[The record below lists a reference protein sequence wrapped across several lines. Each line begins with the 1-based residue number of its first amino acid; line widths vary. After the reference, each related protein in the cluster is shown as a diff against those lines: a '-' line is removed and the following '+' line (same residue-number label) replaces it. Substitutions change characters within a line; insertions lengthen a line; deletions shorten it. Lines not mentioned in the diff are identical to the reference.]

1 MKFMK
6 NAIEITNLSKRYKSF
21 TLDNINLTLP
31 CGCVMGLIGEN
42 GAGKSTIIKLIFNT
56 IKRNSGEIKVLGVDN
71 RSDFE
76 KVKNDVGVVIDE
88 PSFPDCVKLK
98 DINAMMR
105 NIYASWNSEEF
116 WSYCDKFS
124 LPRDRRF
131 KSFSR
136 GMKMKTS
143 IAVAV
148 SHGAK
153 LLVLDEAT
161 SGLDPI
167 VRDEILDIFNDF
179 TRDEEHSILISSH
192 IISDLEKICDYI
204 AFIHKGS
211 IKFCQEKDILLEE
224 YLLIHCG
231 EEEFKKLPHNRI
243 VGYKKTKYEIE
254 ALVKNGSLPQGVIS
268 ERPSIEDIMLF
279 MSKEGK

>member
-1 MKFMK
+1 MK
-6 NAIEITNLSKRYKSF
+6 NAIEITNLSKDYKSF
-21 TLDNINLTLP
+21 TLDNINLALP
-31 CGCVMGLIGEN
+31 SGCVMGLIGEN

-56 IKRNSGEIKVLGVDN
+56 IKRKSGEIKVLGVDN
-71 RSDFE
+71 RNNFE
-76 KVKNDVGVVIDE
+76 QVKNDVGVVLDE
-88 PSFPDCVKLK
+88 PCFPECVRLK
-98 DINAMMR
+98 DINAMMK
-105 NIYASWNSEEF
+105 NIYKNWSSEEF
-116 WSYCDKFS
+116 WNYCDKFS
-124 LPRDRRF
+124 LPRDKRF
-131 KSFSR
+131 KGFSR

-143 IAVAV
+143 IAVAM

-167 VRDEILDIFNDF
+167 IRDEILDIFNEF

-211 IKFCQEKDILLEE
+211 LKFCEEKDVLLEE
-224 YLLIHCG
+224 YLLIHCS
-231 EEEFKKLPHNRI
+231 EEDFKKLPHSRI
-243 VGYKKTKYEIE
+243 AGYKKTKYEIE
-254 ALVKNGSLPQGVIS
+254 ALVKNGSLPAGVIS

-279 MSKEGK
+279 MSKESR